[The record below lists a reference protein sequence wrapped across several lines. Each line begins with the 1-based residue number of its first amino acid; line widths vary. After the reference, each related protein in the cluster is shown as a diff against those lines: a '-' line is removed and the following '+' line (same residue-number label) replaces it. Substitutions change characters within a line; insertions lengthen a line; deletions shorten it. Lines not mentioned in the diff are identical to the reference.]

1 MSSPKTRL
9 LVLFGGRSGEHE
21 VSLVSAGSV
30 IGALDRERYEIIPL
44 GITRRGK
51 WLCHPEA
58 LELLKEGDERRLEE
72 LPAYGLDAP
81 GASALVR
88 LPGSGRVQAPER
100 IPVDVA
106 LPVLHGPY
114 GEDGTI
120 QGALELAGIPY
131 VGSGVLG
138 SALSMDKIAMK
149 LACSADGLPMIPFL
163 WILRSELEAGP
174 EPFLDRCEESLGYPV
189 FVKPANLGSSVGI
202 SKAHD
207 RRELAAALALAAEY
221 DRRILVEQAVR
232 HAREIEISLLGNDEP
247 RVSVCGEILPSREFY
262 DYEAKYVDGESRT
275 EVPARLSPRQLEQIE
290 TIARR
295 AHRLLDIAGMA
306 RADFLLEPGDSGR
319 VFFNEINTIPGFT
332 SISMYPRLWEASG
345 LPYPRLLDELIRLA
359 RERHADRARNRTSVQ
374 TNDWYRSG

>member
-1 MSSPKTRL
+1 MM
-9 LVLFGGRSGEHE
+9 H
-21 VSLVSAGSV
+21 
-30 IGALDRERYEIIPL
+30 D
-44 GITRRGK
+44 
-51 WLCHPEA
+51 
-58 LELLKEGDERRLEE
+58 
-72 LPAYGLDAP
+72 
-81 GASALVR
+81 
-88 LPGSGRVQAPER
+88 
-100 IPVDVA
+100 
-106 LPVLHGPY
+106 
-114 GEDGTI
+114 
-120 QGALELAGIPY
+120 
-131 VGSGVLG
+131 
-138 SALSMDKIAMK
+138 
-149 LACSADGLPMIPFL
+149 CSADGLPMIPFL
-163 WILRSELEAGP
+163 LFRRSELEAGQ